1 MSFGGGTLIT
11 GIPGMS
17 VIDVLPGTTEDALR
31 ELQAIHLRHF
41 ESSYPWAVSDF
52 EQTWLHGAAQSNVI
66 EHQWLLLIDGK
77 TCGECVFHVNLDR
90 KVILRHYM
98 AVDQEVRAELPSGW
112 LTAFNDF
119 AEAWC
124 DADSRAHGIELLAM
138 MSEIQPKH
146 VAGWKRMGHLSPAI
160 DYREPT
166 HGKHWKEY
174 GDVEFVP
181 MSVNLKLLPAGKQV
195 PLREV
200 TKAAVSAFLIDNYG
214 LSESNPT
221 VQSILFNCEQLD

>member
-1 MSFGGGTLIT
+1 MSLGGSTEVI

-17 VIDVLPGTTEDALR
+17 VVNVLPGADKESLR
-31 ELQAIHLRHF
+31 ALQAVHLRHF

-66 EHQWLLLIDGK
+66 EYQWLLLVDGEP
-77 TCGECVFHVNLDR
+77 CGECVFHVNLGR
-90 KVILRHYM
+90 RIILRHYM
-98 AVDQEVRAELPSGW
+98 AVDQEVRGELPSDW
-112 LTAFNDF
+112 LIDFNAF
-119 AEAWC
+119 AEASC
-124 DADSRAHGIELLAM
+124 ENDARKNGVELLAM

-160 DYREPT
+160 EYREPI
-166 HGKHWKEY
+166 HGKHWKKY

-181 MSVNLKLLPAGKQV
+181 MSVNLRLLAAGKQA
-195 PLREV
+195 PLPEV

-214 LSESNPT
+214 IPESNPT
-221 VQSILFNCEQLD
+221 VQGILLNCEKLD